1 MKRGFFAFSSRY
13 QTYWLNCRMNWRNLR
28 QLREA
33 VMNFYIKSILS
44 AVCIATSTVVLAQI
58 PDTQYSQGI
67 SYISGGVGEEESQ
80 AILAE
85 AKQWPLLLE
94 LSQLENGR
102 GVWIFGAKIKILNS
116 QNQAIFDAQADGPYI
131 LINLTAGQYQ
141 IEASYQGVSQKKSVN
156 IQASAP
162 QKLAIFWK

>member
-1 MKRGFFAFSSRY
+1 
-13 QTYWLNCRMNWRNLR
+13 
-28 QLREA
+28 
-33 VMNFYIKSILS
+33 MNFYIKSIVS
-44 AVCIATSTVVLAQI
+44 AICITCSSVACAQI

-85 AKQWPLLLE
+85 AKQWPILLE

-102 GVWIFGAKIKILNS
+102 GVWIFGAKIKILNTN
-116 QNQAIFDAQADGPYI
+116 NQLTFDAQADGPYI
-131 LINLTAGQYQ
+131 LINLPVGQYQ
-141 IEASYQGVSQKKSVN
+141 IEATYQGVMQRKVIN

>member
-1 MKRGFFAFSSRY
+1 
-13 QTYWLNCRMNWRNLR
+13 
-28 QLREA
+28 
-33 VMNFYIKSILS
+33 MNFSLKSTLSAICLMLS
-44 AVCIATSTVVLAQI
+44 AVIFAQI

-102 GVWIFGAKIKILNS
+102 GVWIFGAKIKIANANH
-116 QNQAIFDAQADGPYI
+116 QVIFDAQADGPYI
-131 LINLTAGQYQ
+131 LINLPLGQYQ
-141 IEASYQGVSQKKSVN
+141 IEAAYQGVTQRKAVN
-156 IQASAP
+156 IQGSAS

>member
-1 MKRGFFAFSSRY
+1 
-13 QTYWLNCRMNWRNLR
+13 
-28 QLREA
+28 
-33 VMNFYIKSILS
+33 MNFYIQLILS
-44 AVCIATSTVVLAQI
+44 AACLTFSSMVFAQI

-80 AILAE
+80 AILTE
-85 AKQWPLLLE
+85 SKQWPLLLE

-102 GVWIFGAKIKILNS
+102 GVWIFGAKIKILNAM
-116 QNQAIFDAQADGPYI
+116 NQVIFDAQADGPYI

-141 IEASYQGVSQKKSVN
+141 IEASYQGSIQKKSVL
-156 IQASAP
+156 IQGSGL

>member
-1 MKRGFFAFSSRY
+1 MVF
-13 QTYWLNCRMNWRNLR
+13 
-28 QLREA
+28 
-33 VMNFYIKSILS
+33 
-44 AVCIATSTVVLAQI
+44 AQI
-58 PDTQYSQGI
+58 PDTQYSHGI

-102 GVWIFGAKIKILNS
+102 GVWIFGAKIKILNTN
-116 QNQAIFDAQADGPYI
+116 NQLAFDAQADGPYI
-131 LINLTAGQYQ
+131 LINLPVGQYQ
-141 IEASYQGVSQKKSVN
+141 IEATYQGVMQRKAIN

>member
-1 MKRGFFAFSSRY
+1 MKFNARLFLSAACLTFSS
-13 QTYWLNCRMNWRNLR
+13 M
-28 QLREA
+28 
-33 VMNFYIKSILS
+33 VF
-44 AVCIATSTVVLAQI
+44 AQI

-80 AILAE
+80 AILTE
-85 AKQWPLLLE
+85 SKQWPLLLE

-102 GVWIFGAKIKILNS
+102 GVWIFGAKIKILNTM
-116 QNQAIFDAQADGPYI
+116 NQVIFDAQADGPYI

-141 IEASYQGVSQKKSVN
+141 IEASYQGSIQKKSVL
-156 IQASAP
+156 IQGSGL